1 MQRFLDKVSRH
12 LLDNYGDDIANVC
25 IVLPNRRAGLFIKK
39 NLPQIAGRTI
49 WSPEIFS
56 IEDFCHHISGLTPA
70 DPIGLLFDFY
80 QIHRQI
86 EGDQA
91 QPFDEFIQW
100 AQVLIA
106 DFDEVDKNLVDA
118 AALFNYLSEAKA
130 IEKWRPDK
138 QQLSETAKSYIRF
151 YRSLIKYY
159 DELKSLSEK
168 TGIATEG
175 RIYRVVAENIETIA
189 TKLRW
194 RKIIFA
200 GFNALTASEERITKT
215 LADIGLAE
223 MLWDADNYYLN
234 NTYHEAG
241 LFLRKELQASGRSG
255 FRWIS
260 NGFAE
265 IPKKITICGAPKNL
279 GQARYAAEIA
289 AQWRHDQTAAKA
301 DAATE
306 AEMVNTALVLTDE
319 SQLFPV
325 LSSLHDSISH
335 FNVTMG
341 YPVNLTIANQFFN
354 LLFRV
359 YENVER
365 FVNVANGKAK
375 GFYYADLIHLFSHPY
390 FGKLCDSAEITALM
404 RQSNRVFYTYEHLA
418 GLIENRSGKEKEV
431 FNLMFS
437 ELQPKHLKVLE
448 IFSILISMFGGSFD
462 QEKNSENTRI
472 MAEMELEYLN
482 HIRKI
487 IIRLEGLLP
496 KYSWPLTIKT
506 LRKVYGMLARTTRIP
521 FEGEPLQGMQVM
533 GLLETRALDFDKV
546 VIISAN
552 EGNLPSVSFNNSFI
566 PPDIRREFALPL
578 IQEKNAVFAYH
589 FYRLLQRA
597 KEVHLVY
604 NTEADDLGGGE
615 PSRFIYQLMHE
626 LEKYQPEHQIKKV
639 VLSLPAPTGK
649 QEKAITIEKDEQ
661 VFKRLLDKARSGLSP
676 TSINRYKSCPLQ
688 FYFSEIAQISEP
700 DEVEETLEA
709 RSIGTIVHKALELL
723 YSPFT
728 GKTVTSADINI
739 MKSQADEKI
748 AKAFA
753 DHYTLGEIT
762 FGRNRLIS
770 EVIKNFVFQFL
781 EKEKTFAEQVEAT
794 GKRLEIIALEKVFKT
809 SLTLPDKES
818 TVVNL
823 KGFIDRVDRVDDLI
837 RIIDYKTGRV
847 ELKEYQFNSFTEF
860 TESDNNAKS
869 FQVLMYAWLY
879 NKEYPDTHPNYESG
893 VISMR
898 TLSSG
903 LLSFGIKPGR
913 FAPADNAIN
922 SEKLE
927 LFEGMMQDIL
937 VEIFDKEHPFHQTDD
952 QQVCMR
958 CDFKDICMR

>member
-1 MQRFLDKVSRH
+1 MQRFLDKVSLH
-12 LLDNYGDDIANVC
+12 ILDNYGDSISNVC
-25 IVLPNRRAGLFIKK
+25 VVLPNRRAGLFIKK
-39 NLPQIAGRTI
+39 NLPHIAGKTI

-56 IEDFCHHISGLTPA
+56 IEDFCHHISGLIPA

-100 AQVLIA
+100 APMLIT

-118 AALFNYLSEAKA
+118 AVLFNYLSEAKA

-138 QQLSETAKSYIRF
+138 QQLSETAKSYLKF

-175 RIYRVVAENIETIA
+175 RIYRQVAENIQTIA
-189 TKLRW
+189 AKLRW
-194 RKIIFA
+194 GKIIFA
-200 GFNALTASEERITKT
+200 GFNALTAAEEQITKT
-215 LADIGLAE
+215 LAHMGMAE
-223 MLWDADNYYLN
+223 LLWDADNYYLESS
-234 NTYHEAG
+234 YHEAG
-241 LFLRKELQASGRSG
+241 LFLRKELQTSGSSN
-255 FRWIS
+255 FKWIS

-289 AQWRHDQTAAKA
+289 KQWRNDPSATKHSEHPEA
-301 DAATE
+301 DL
-306 AEMVNTALVLTDE
+306 VNTALVLTDE

-325 LSSLHDSISH
+325 LSSLHDDVTH

-354 LLFRV
+354 LMFRV

-375 GFYYADLIHLFSHPY
+375 GFYYADLIHLFTHPY
-390 FGKLCDSAEITALM
+390 FGKLCDTTEITGVM
-404 RQSNRVFYTYEHLA
+404 RQSNRVFYTPEQ
-418 GLIENRSGKEKEV
+418 LITLIANRSKEEREV
-431 FNLMFS
+431 FALLFS
-437 ELQPKHLKVLE
+437 ELQPTHV
-448 IFSILISMFGGSFD
+448 SILQLFSVLLARLGTIFD
-462 QEKNSENTRI
+462 KEKKSADTHI
-472 MAEMELEYLN
+472 MAELELEYLN
-482 HIRKI
+482 QIRKI
-487 IIRLEGLLP
+487 INRLEGLLP

-506 LRKVYGMLARTTRIP
+506 LRKVYGMLARTTKIP

-546 VIISAN
+546 IIISAN
-552 EGNLPSVSFNNSFI
+552 EGNLPAVSFNNSFI

-578 IQEKNAVFAYH
+578 LQEKNAVFAYH

-615 PSRFIYQLMHE
+615 PSRFIYQLINE
-626 LEKYQPEHQIKKV
+626 LEKYQPGHQIKQV

-649 QEKAITIEKDEQ
+649 QQKAITIEKDEP
-661 VFKRLLDKARSGLSP
+661 VFNRLLQKARSGLSP
-676 TSINRYKSCPLQ
+676 TSINRYKSCTLQ

-709 RSIGTIVHKALELL
+709 KSIGTIVHKALELL
-723 YSPFT
+723 FSPYT
-728 GKTVTSADINI
+728 GKVVTSADINN
-739 MKSQADEKI
+739 MKSHANEKI

-753 DHYTLGEIT
+753 EHYTLGEVT

-770 EVIKNFVFQFL
+770 EVIKNFVVKFL
-781 EKEKTFAEQVEAT
+781 EKEKEFAAQVEAS

-809 SLTLPDKES
+809 SVTLPDKQGT
-818 TVVNL
+818 TVKL
-823 KGFIDRVDRVDDLI
+823 KGFIDRVDRIGDHT
-837 RIIDYKTGRV
+837 RIIDYKTGLV
-847 ELKEYQFNSFTEF
+847 ELKEYQFFSFAEF
-860 TESDNNAKS
+860 EESDNNAKS

-879 NKEYPDTHPNYESG
+879 NKENPDAYPNYESG

-898 TLSSG
+898 TLSGG

-913 FAPADNAIN
+913 NVPADNIIN
-922 SEKLE
+922 GEKLE
-927 LFEGMMQDIL
+927 LFEDMMQGIL
-937 VEIFDKEHPFHQTDD
+937 VEIFDKEHPFQQTDD
-952 QQVCMR
+952 HQVCAR

>member
-1 MQRFLDKVSRH
+1 MQRFLDKVSQH
-12 LLDNYGDDIANVC
+12 ILDNYGDDIADVC
-25 IVLPNRRAGLFIKK
+25 VVLPNRRAGLFIKK
-39 NLPQIAGRTI
+39 NLPHLAGKTI

-56 IEDFCHHISGLTPA
+56 IEDFCHHLSGLTPA

-86 EGDQA
+86 EGDHA

-100 AQVLIA
+100 APMLIN

-118 AALFNYLSEAKA
+118 AVLFNYLSEAKA

-138 QQLSETAKSYIRF
+138 RQLSETAKNYLKF

-159 DELKSLSEK
+159 DALTSRSEK

-175 RIYRVVAENIETIA
+175 RIYRQVAENIQAIA
-189 TKLRW
+189 IELRW

-200 GFNALTASEERITKT
+200 GFNALTAAEEQITKT
-215 LADIGLAE
+215 LASMGLAE
-223 MLWDADNYYLN
+223 LLWDADNYYLK

-241 LFLRKELQASGRSG
+241 LFLRKELQSSGSSG
-255 FRWIS
+255 FKWVS

-289 AQWRHDQTAAKA
+289 KQWRNDPPAHKPGEPP
-301 DAATE
+301 E
-306 AEMVNTALVLTDE
+306 AVMVNSALVLTDE

-325 LSSLHDSISH
+325 LSSLHDDIAQ

-375 GFYYADLIHLFSHPY
+375 GFYYADLIHLFTHPY
-390 FGKLCDSAEITALM
+390 FGKLCDTSEIASVM
-404 RQSNRVFYTYEHLA
+404 RQSNRVFYTPEQLNSMMVA
-418 GLIENRSGKEKEV
+418 RSNDEKEI
-431 FNLMFS
+431 FALLFG
-437 ELQPKHLKVLE
+437 ELQPAHSK
-448 IFSILISMFGGSFD
+448 ILQIYSALLSRLGNLFYK
-462 QEKNSENTRI
+462 EKQSADTHA
-472 MAEMELEYLN
+472 MAAMELEYLN
-482 HIRKI
+482 QIRKI
-487 IIRLEGLLP
+487 INRLEGLLP

-506 LRKVYGMLARTTRIP
+506 LRKVYGMLARTTKIP

-546 VIISAN
+546 IIISAN
-552 EGNLPSVSFNNSFI
+552 EGNLPAVSFNNSFI

-578 IQEKNAVFAYH
+578 LQEKNAVFAYH

-626 LEKYQPEHQIKKV
+626 LEKYQPNHQIKQV

-649 QEKAITIEKDEQ
+649 QEKAITIDKDEA
-661 VFKRLLDKARSGLSP
+661 VYSRLLQKAQSGLSP

-709 RSIGTIVHKALELL
+709 KSIGTIVHKALELL
-723 YSPFT
+723 YRPFT
-728 GKTVTSADINI
+728 GKPVTSADIHN
-739 MKSQADEKI
+739 MKSQANEMI

-753 DHYTLGEIT
+753 EHYTLGELT

-781 EKEKTFAEQVEAT
+781 EKEKAFAEQIEST
-794 GKRLEIIALEKVFKT
+794 GKLLEIIALEKVFKA
-809 SLTLPDKES
+809 SLSLPDNEGI
-818 TVVNL
+818 TVNL
-823 KGFIDRVDRVDDLI
+823 KGFIDRVDRIGDQI

-847 ELKEYQFNSFTEF
+847 ELREYQFNSFADF

-879 NKEYPDTHPNYESG
+879 NKENPDAYPNYESG

-898 TLSSG
+898 TLSGG

-913 FAPADNAIN
+913 NVPADNTIN

-927 LFEGMMQDIL
+927 LFEDMMQGIL
-937 VEIFDKEHPFHQTDD
+937 VEIFNKEHPFQQTDD
-952 QQVCMR
+952 HQVCMR